1 MYCIEYDGL
10 FEEVNHLSESPYLVT
25 KKVNVKRR
33 FREFVTLQIRLQE
46 NRILRKYIQHV
57 KKPSTIKITSHH
69 FFRLSYSKKLD
80 DKTIEFR
87 RRFLEEYLNQ
97 LCSIRMIA
105 QSHELHH
112 FLAYGTDARIAFV
125 KTKSQTLLPLKLDKY
140 ITYGFKGALK
150 LLKTALPVDS
160 PQIGKID
167 PNANER
173 VIENERLNVKT
184 IPVKALETYKMELE
198 KKLDKWN
205 RMNKDQFFFDSK
217 YEAYKIDGH
226 ELGPRSMGDGCENS
240 TNQTEIS
247 QSKSNQ
253 KDNYISFMLTD
264 ILLLL
269 MDPEHSSHWI
279 ILISKIIKF
288 VFGQLF
294 ER

>member
-1 MYCIEYDGL
+1 M
-10 FEEVNHLSESPYLVT
+10 SESPYLVT

-33 FREFVTLQIRLQE
+33 FREFVTLQIRLHE
-46 NRILRKYIQHV
+46 NRILRKYIQDV

-140 ITYGFKGALK
+140 ITYGFKGALN

-205 RMNKDQFFFDSK
+205 GINKDQFFFDSK
-217 YEAYKIDGH
+217 YEAYKIDHHELGQS
-226 ELGPRSMGDGCENS
+226 ELGPRSMGDGCENC

-253 KDNYISFMLTD
+253 NNNYISFMLTD
-264 ILLLL
+264 ISLLL

-279 ILISKIIKF
+279 ILIAKIIKF